1 MDWTPDILRR
11 FGEAAQS
18 LRQYRRAELY
28 KSGTSQLIVDQL
40 YVDPLPNEAT
50 LQKMLLPN
58 TTFIIGRKG
67 SGKSTVFQRS
77 QESIRKQKDSLS
89 AYVDIKTVYESA
101 EVDGTLLQKVEAQGS
116 GLSSEQASRLI
127 LYRAFIKAVFR
138 DVQVELKK
146 QLESSMSAQIWENF
160 TGKKRELIDSVGDIL
175 DAAFDS
181 DFVDV
186 TGLRTQDVRE
196 SQAYKAGNTQR
207 YSGGATGKI
216 SPTGG
221 AVELNASAEET
232 ASSASES
239 ASEHAFARVLMRS
252 FDLTGIMTQLADT
265 LALVGIRKLYIFV
278 DDFSELPA
286 EAMNVFVDAILAP
299 LNNWSH
305 ELIKF
310 KIAAYPGRV
319 YYGKI
324 DRTKIDEIYL
334 DPSRM
339 YGTGDVTTLEEKTTD
354 FTRRLIENRIQ
365 YYCGMPASKFFD
377 GRSEAYKTLFFAS
390 MGNPRTIGHLLH
402 YLQET
407 HLVYGKPI
415 TNRAI
420 GEAATRYY
428 EEKIQPYFGSQKFR
442 HESFSERASTYSLK
456 ELLESIVAR
465 SRELRNYKG
474 NAILSGIDGRPPTSH
489 FHVMKDLESLLST
502 LELNFFL
509 TKYTD
514 MKDKD
519 GRGVSLYA
527 LNYGLCQK
535 YQIGFGRPEG
545 KREYRYYYA
554 ERVFDYSP
562 VMKRF
567 VEKNQEIKCG
577 SCEAQFEFDKLES
590 IKMFG
595 MMCPSCRK
603 GQCTVSNLS
612 KRFESVLNEISNE
625 QLLPVT
631 ELGIL
636 ETLYLDDELGASE
649 IAGEL
654 DCSYQ
659 LVGKRGKI
667 MADRG
672 LVQRPMVNGRRQFRL
687 TEMAREDY
695 FEDNR
700 DRELNIPDDEDE

>member
-1 MDWTPDILRR
+1 
-11 FGEAAQS
+11 
-18 LRQYRRAELY
+18 
-28 KSGTSQLIVDQL
+28 
-40 YVDPLPNEAT
+40 
-50 LQKMLLPN
+50 
-58 TTFIIGRKG
+58 
-67 SGKSTVFQRS
+67 
-77 QESIRKQKDSLS
+77 
-89 AYVDIKTVYESA
+89 
-101 EVDGTLLQKVEAQGS
+101 
-116 GLSSEQASRLI
+116 
-127 LYRAFIKAVFR
+127 
-138 DVQVELKK
+138 
-146 QLESSMSAQIWENF
+146 
-160 TGKKRELIDSVGDIL
+160 
-175 DAAFDS
+175 
-181 DFVDV
+181 
-186 TGLRTQDVRE
+186 
-196 SQAYKAGNTQR
+196 
-207 YSGGATGKI
+207 
-216 SPTGG
+216 
-221 AVELNASAEET
+221 
-232 ASSASES
+232 
-239 ASEHAFARVLMRS
+239 
-252 FDLTGIMTQLADT
+252 
-265 LALVGIRKLYIFV
+265 
-278 DDFSELPA
+278 
-286 EAMNVFVDAILAP
+286 
-299 LNNWSH
+299 
-305 ELIKF
+305 
-310 KIAAYPGRV
+310 
-319 YYGKI
+319 
-324 DRTKIDEIYL
+324 
-334 DPSRM
+334 
-339 YGTGDVTTLEEKTTD
+339 
-354 FTRRLIENRIQ
+354 
-365 YYCGMPASKFFD
+365 
-377 GRSEAYKTLFFAS
+377 
-390 MGNPRTIGHLLH
+390 
-402 YLQET
+402 
-407 HLVYGKPI
+407 
-415 TNRAI
+415 
-420 GEAATRYY
+420 
-428 EEKIQPYFGSQKFR
+428 
-442 HESFSERASTYSLK
+442 
-456 ELLESIVAR
+456 
-465 SRELRNYKG
+465 
-474 NAILSGIDGRPPTSH
+474 
-489 FHVMKDLESLLST
+489 MKDLESLLST

-595 MMCPSCRK
+595 MMCPSCRE

-700 DRELNIPDDEDE
+700 DRELNIPDDDDE